1 MRARLC
7 VLQSINQPSLTNTH
21 PSIYARA
28 PCTAQR
34 AKLKASTYGQDIT
47 GQSAECKVEPSVIAA
62 IYRDIVIPLTKD
74 VEVLY
79 LFERV
84 GRKPPT
90 PLPAQRYRLR
100 LEDKI

>member
-1 MRARLC
+1 M
-7 VLQSINQPSLTNTH
+7 
-21 PSIYARA
+21 
-28 PCTAQR
+28 
-34 AKLKASTYGQDIT
+34 
-47 GQSAECKVEPSVIAA
+47 IAA

-84 GRKPPT
+84 GRAPPH
-90 PLPAQRYRLR
+90 PLPSQRYRLR